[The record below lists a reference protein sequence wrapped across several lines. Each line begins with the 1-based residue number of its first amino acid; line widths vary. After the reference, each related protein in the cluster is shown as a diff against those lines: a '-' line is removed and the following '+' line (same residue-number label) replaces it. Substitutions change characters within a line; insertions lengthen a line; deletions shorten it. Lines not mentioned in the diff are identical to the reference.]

1 LLDYTKLLFMVKLI
15 STVLTSLILFC
26 SANTVKSQNTNSPQ
40 NQIVYEK
47 LYLHI
52 DREIYSPGEN
62 IWFKSYLVS
71 GINQKLIPGYKNIY
85 VQLISE
91 NGIVVDSCLML
102 SLNGVAAND
111 FKLPESLPEGSYTIR
126 AYTKYQLNF
135 GEESVFHQKIA
146 VARAENTSDY
156 QPQQPEKQ
164 SKIDVSFL
172 PESGNLV
179 LNAANRIAFKA
190 VNEKGRGIKVS
201 GKVIDENGTEITT
214 FETSY
219 KGMGQFVLMPSNDKT
234 YVAKIDGYPEFS
246 YRFPEAAGN
255 GIALHYQGKGNI
267 LQFVLNRNFKS
278 TGSINLILRAFH
290 KGVELFTEEVE
301 MSGFQQSVEIF
312 KGSFPLGISK
322 ISVTD
327 QFENVLAER
336 LIFVRSS
343 EVETVKIEYNKQEYA
358 TREKVILDFTSL
370 LDPES
375 DSLKNSLS
383 LSVVNEDYF
392 SAGGYSQSIESY
404 LLLDSELKGPLESP
418 AAFFIDDDTI
428 TAAEKLNLAM
438 MIHGWRRYYWDELEE
453 YAGKQLPNWADIGL
467 ELNGRVK
474 ALFRDKPIVG
484 GFVEVG
490 PFSRN
495 FLFESDTT
503 DETGKYS
510 VDRLYLKD
518 SALIMI
524 NATKKNGG
532 KWLEI
537 INQPQS
543 LYDEKFSDG
552 EINSLANK
560 IHIPKKFYR
569 TNYYRQLAEQEFKLD
584 DGSILLDDVD
594 ITGEKMD
601 GHFRIYGFPDVSL
614 KITDEDWT
622 YDNILHYLEGRVG
635 GVTVTGDDLSIRGE
649 GNPLF
654 LVDGLET
661 EWVEINYI
669 PMADIDKIEILKGPP
684 GTTAFGSRGAN
695 GVISVF
701 TRTGDV
707 AFRNDFVRNVRGRIT
722 PRVSGFKQARE
733 FYAPKYPLHELDEL
747 NEQKPDFRPTM
758 HWNPDVLFKDGKASV
773 VFYTSD
779 MVGKYKVIVEGISK
793 NGKICYAVEELEVV
807 TTE

>member
-1 LLDYTKLLFMVKLI
+1 MLDYTKLLYMVKLLF
-15 STVLTSLILFC
+15 TVLTGLILFF
-26 SANTVKSQNTNSPQ
+26 SANTTKSQNTSLLQ

-71 GINQKLIPGYKNIY
+71 GINHKLIPGYKNIY
-85 VQLISE
+85 VQLLTE
-91 NGIVVDSCLML
+91 DGFVVDSCLML
-102 SLNGVAAND
+102 SLNGVATND
-111 FKLPESLPEGSYTIR
+111 FKLPETLSEGSYTIR
-126 AYTKYQLNF
+126 AYTKYLLNF
-135 GEESVFHQKIA
+135 GEQSVFHQKIA
-146 VARAENTSDY
+146 VARAGDSPESQTK
-156 QPQQPEKQ
+156 QPDDEL
-164 SKIDVSFL
+164 KIDISFL

-190 VNEKGRGIKVS
+190 VDEKGRGVKVS
-201 GKVIDENGTEITT
+201 GKVIDESGVEITT
-214 FETSY
+214 FATSY
-219 KGMGQFVLMPSNDKT
+219 KGMGQFVLMPSGDKT
-234 YVAKIDGYPEFS
+234 YIAKIDGYPDFS
-246 YRFPEAAGN
+246 YRFPKASSN
-255 GIALHYQGKGNI
+255 GIALHYQEKGNI

-290 KGVELFTEEVE
+290 KGVELFMEEVE
-301 MSGFQQSVEIF
+301 MSGFQQSVEVF

-343 EVETVKIEYNKQEYA
+343 KGETVKIGQVKQEYA

-392 SAGGYSQSIESY
+392 STGGYSQSIESY

-495 FLFESDTT
+495 FLFERDTT

-537 INQPQS
+537 INQPKS
-543 LYDEKFSDG
+543 LFDEKFSAG
-552 EINSLANK
+552 EINALTNK
-560 IHIPKKFYR
+560 VNIPKKFYR
-569 TNYYRQLAEQEFKLD
+569 TDYYRRLAEQEFKLD

-614 KITDEDWT
+614 KISDEDWT

-649 GNPLF
+649 GNPFL

-661 EWVEINYI
+661 DWVEINYI

-707 AFRNDFVRNVRGRIT
+707 AFRNEFVRNVRGRIT
-722 PRVSGFKQARE
+722 PRVTGFKQARE
-733 FYAPKYPLHELDEL
+733 FYAPKYPLHEMKKLS
-747 NEQKPDFRPTM
+747 EQKPDFRPTM
-758 HWNPDVLFKDGKASV
+758 HWDPDILFEEGKASAE
-773 VFYTSD
+773 FYTSD

-793 NGKICYAVEELEVV
+793 NGKIISTVDDLEVV
-807 TTE
+807 AAE